1 MLPKMKLTSLFIVL
15 FFISSCSKEV
25 RVNNRLDGKWSLKID
40 KNEDSSASYLISRKY
55 KFTKLGKNTGFVEIQ
70 TKSLNAGDYNDKG
83 TYTITRNELRM
94 ILTDDIGVAF
104 NLDYKVKSFL
114 RRKIVLQSM
123 HGDYEAV
130 LISE

>member
-1 MLPKMKLTSLFIVL
+1 MKLATFFIVL

-25 RVNNRLDGKWSLKID
+25 RVNNRLDGKWSLEID

-55 KFTKLGKNTGFVEIQ
+55 KFTKLGKNTGFVEIE
-70 TKSLNAGDYNDKG
+70 TKSLNAGDYNFKG
-83 TYTITRNELRM
+83 TYTINKDELRM
-94 ILTDDIGVAF
+94 ILTDDIGF
-104 NLDYKVKSFL
+104 PLNLDYKVKSFL

-130 LISE
+130 LVSE